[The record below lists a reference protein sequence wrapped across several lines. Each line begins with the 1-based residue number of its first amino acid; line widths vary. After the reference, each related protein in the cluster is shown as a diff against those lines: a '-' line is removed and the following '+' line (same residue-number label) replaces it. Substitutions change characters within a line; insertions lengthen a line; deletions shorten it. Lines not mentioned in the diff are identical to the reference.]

1 MYPQRASERASDRAR
16 LGVNAWGEPR
26 RMAVLQKQ
34 KKDSQRARLQVGGID
49 LFGGVQR
56 LVSQG
61 RQSIENFVMFIDC
74 LPKPIHLDVKSFP
87 SRQTLT

>member
-1 MYPQRASERASDRAR
+1 
-16 LGVNAWGEPR
+16 
-26 RMAVLQKQ
+26 MAFAESRSGSKYLAK
-34 KKDSQRARLQVGGID
+34 IHE
-49 LFGGVQR
+49 FGGVQR

-61 RQSIENFVMFIDC
+61 RQSIQNFVMFIDC